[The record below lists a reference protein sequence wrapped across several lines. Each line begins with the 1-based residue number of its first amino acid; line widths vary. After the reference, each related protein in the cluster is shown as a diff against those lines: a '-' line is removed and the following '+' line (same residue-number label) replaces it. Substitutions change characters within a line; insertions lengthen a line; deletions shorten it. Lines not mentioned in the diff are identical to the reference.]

1 MPSGTAV
8 LTGNTGPGGT
18 VTALNLGDVSSINF
32 DFRHS
37 MVSVVYGD
45 PDKTFHLAWTGVTA
59 VTFSIAGSVTTVTV
73 S

>member
-1 MPSGTAV
+1 MLSGAAV

-32 DFRHS
+32 DFRNT
-37 MVSVVYGD
+37 MISVVYGN
-45 PDKTFHLAWTGVTA
+45 PDKTFHLSYTGVTA
-59 VTFSIAGSVTTVTV
+59 VSFVIAGNLTTVTV